1 MFGITCT
8 GLSPAKARLSRR
20 FQLSLHEHWPGPRSL
35 VTTNGISVD
44 VFSSGYLDISV
55 PQVRIFTPMYSA
67 EDTFQ
72 ITGNRAPKSRI
83 PVIEGGLPHSEI
95 HGSKFV
101 RNSPRL
107 VAAYH
112 VLHRLLPPRHPLNAL
127 KSLDYSHY
135 QCSPS
140 AECASTIEKTR
151 SSEINPTAARFV
163 PLVLDRRLATLASG
177 KSPIYDVCSSK
188 IGRLFSSPNL
198 VLYPLRVRRANWW
211 SQTGSNRR
219 PQACKA
225 SALPTELWPLTAP

>member
-20 FQLSLHEHWPGPRSL
+20 FQLSAHEHWPGPRSL

-55 PQVRIFTPMYSA
+55 PQVRFFTPMYSA

-72 ITGNRAPKSRI
+72 ITGNHASKSRI
-83 PVIEGGLPHSEI
+83 PVTEGGLPHSEI

-107 VAAYH
+107 IAAYH

-151 SSEINPTAARFV
+151 SSEINPTAARFECHRS
-163 PLVLDRRLATLASG
+163 LTDGQQR
-177 KSPIYDVCSSK
+177 
-188 IGRLFSSPNL
+188 
-198 VLYPLRVRRANWW
+198 W
-211 SQTGSNRR
+211 
-219 PQACKA
+219 PQANPLFTMCAVQQWTLVQRSKLGSLSFA
-225 SALPTELWPLTAP
+225 GCLSCELVEPDGIEPTTSSLQS